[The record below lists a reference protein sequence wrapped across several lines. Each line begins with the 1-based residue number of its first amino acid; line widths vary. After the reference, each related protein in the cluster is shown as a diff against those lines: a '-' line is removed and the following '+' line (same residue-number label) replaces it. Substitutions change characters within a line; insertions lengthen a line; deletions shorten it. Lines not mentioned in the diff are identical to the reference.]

1 MVNFIQ
7 FIISTVWGLF
17 MEFYEIKFSFN
28 YELLDENR
36 LDTIFD
42 NIGNLLDVRFDE
54 NLNHYHQKN
63 EGEIYELKEVNDDSI
78 EKEMGA
84 FFKFSFNDMIDVP
97 LYKFLVLKSSSE
109 LTVLANIHS
118 SIFDYSSVK
127 IIKDLF
133 DNSEEINVPKTIN
146 SYFEEYNEYLNSSEF
161 ENDCKYWEYK
171 LQDAEDYIKYFDIQ
185 SNNYRNICFSLDNDS
200 LSTFLK
206 NHKIS
211 KYNFFIAIFS
221 LYLTRFN
228 STEGCLLKS
237 SINRNNV
244 VGSHTKDTLLMIDYY
259 KNDTF
264 KQYLDIINNLYEE
277 AITHTKVHIENY
289 MDRSFYYSIHD
300 FTNLND
306 IAVKNGD
313 GSALTFN
320 IYQNSIDIIYNYEVF
335 SEIYI
340 KYLIEN
346 IKHLVDNVLDGINQ
360 RCGDLEFLS
369 IGDKYDFNGLFELSE
384 SQKTIYAD
392 AQNRVS
398 TAYNNPIK
406 INLGNSYS
414 VNEVKKAI
422 SKLFKLHPNLT
433 SRILDDVELIGFDA
447 KPSIEVGSIGDIGSF
462 VRPFDLNHYLSRFLI
477 VEDDNKSE
485 LYLCMDFHTL
495 IFDPSS
501 FNIVINTLLSILNG
515 EYVEFVD
522 DGVLRQISFEEV
534 VNDSA
539 YREHAQEFYNDF
551 LVDKDEA
558 NDLVF
563 SVDEDS
569 SKIYFERFDFD
580 NEYLT
585 SFLSNHDIT
594 SNQFF
599 TSVFAYTLSRFTGN
613 SKVLFNLV
621 TDGRAHLGLSDSVGM
636 FSQTS
641 PVIMDCENQSIDS
654 FMDYSR
660 ELIDSLEIF
669 DLYSFRELAFDYNWD
684 NTISFVML
692 QDMFSSAS
700 GIEFEMLEK
709 DLISNFSMALYYLKE
724 NTLGLNVVYS
734 DEYSD
739 NFVKHFVVS
748 FKLILNGLIR
758 EKMLSDIQYT
768 LESDIELLDSYNK
781 TEYKLLF
788 DDLIEAFNFNLFKD
802 SKKPLVSF
810 KDRVYNYG
818 QGAFIADKLAKALYD
833 AGVESRDNVAFLV
846 ERSELYMFCIL
857 GILSTGATY
866 VPLDDEHPDER
877 IKFILDDTESDVA
890 VVSDE
895 TYGRASSIKDDVI
908 LINISDIVNGEI
920 EELSNLPTVKEN
932 IACILYTSGSTG
944 LPKGVKIK
952 REAILNSAESYIKK
966 YNMTN
971 EDVYG
976 LFATIGFNTASLAIC
991 QSFYS
996 GACLSIVPGNIKLDM
1011 EKLNDYFIEQGV
1023 THTLITTQVAK
1034 LYMETIKESPLNVLL
1049 IGGEKLGE
1057 FNNPNDY
1064 HFVNGFGLTE
1074 VFSFVSSIWYDEKID
1089 SSSIGMW
1096 NFNTKIYIVDDE
1108 LRRVPVGAV
1117 GELCFSGYQVSDGYI
1132 NREEENIKAFVKNP
1146 FDDSPKYEVLLRTG
1160 DMVRILHDG
1169 TLGFIGRRDSQV
1181 KIRGNRLELSEVEA
1195 VIREIDFIEDLTV
1208 QIIENGSNNE
1218 LVAYVV
1224 VSEDLG
1230 VEDLKSAVCDY
1241 VDERKPEYMVPSF
1254 VIELDSIPLNV
1265 NGKVDKR
1272 ALPAVDVESLRVEY
1286 VAPTTESEKLIVSA
1300 FEEVFNQDNIGVY
1313 DDFTHLGGDSLTA
1326 IKVLSYLSDYNVSA
1340 VDILSL
1346 RTPFAIAENI
1356 KKVSLDFDMFT
1367 LESGCPL
1374 NEPQLNVYLDIVAND
1389 KFDIYLIPTIMDIA
1403 KDYDVEEILEALD
1416 VMLDVHPILGTCI
1429 SDDNEMPCL
1438 IKGFKPSVEFKS
1450 DVDDDY
1456 ILEFL
1461 TKPFDLYDS
1470 LSRFLVVGN
1479 DGDYSLYAVFH
1490 HIIFDALSEGVFK
1503 EDLQTILDGGS
1514 VEVDDSF
1521 LKVSA
1526 FSQQIQETDECADAK
1541 RFYDAMLADEGEVN
1555 ELLDSVNGDGP
1566 DIVQLDLEL
1575 DLTQFKSFLNKYKVS
1590 ENVFFTSAFAYTLS
1604 RYVGSE
1610 KVLFNITENGRGRF
1624 NNYNAIGM
1632 YVNTLPMLVDCKNQN
1647 VSDFMQYVSGLVYDV
1662 MKYNYYPFRLLAK
1675 EYGVDATIL
1684 FQFLPEWIDNDES
1697 DYREMEFMQEDT
1709 ESESVESLINDFTVE
1724 ILQKGNIYSINVLYS
1739 EKYSK
1744 DMVKHFVDSY
1754 KLILKQ
1760 LISSEKLSDIDYVS
1774 ESDLELL
1781 NSINQTEY
1789 SLKYDDL
1796 LDAFNDNLSNNPDS
1810 GLVSYNDAVYSYS
1823 EGAFIADNIAKSLKN
1838 MGVKAGDNVAF
1849 LVERSELYMFSV
1861 LSILS
1866 VGATYVPLDDAHPD
1880 DRLQFILDD
1889 TRSKVVIVSDVTYGR
1904 AQSLAED
1911 TIILNISDILNGEI
1925 GTLSELPV
1933 VYGEVACMLYTSGTT
1948 GVPKGVKVTRKSILN
1963 VSTVYSNKFDF
1974 GSDDVYGLFANI
1986 GFDAA
1991 SEAICQV
1998 LCAGACLSIV
2008 SDDIKLN
2015 VHQLNN
2021 YFTNQGVNHCMI
2033 TTQVGKLFMEN
2044 IEDTSLEVL
2053 MVGGEKLGDFDSP
2066 EGYLLI
2072 DGFGP
2077 TETFAFISSI
2087 NNSDKIDSSSI
2098 GDINYNT
2105 KFYVLDEELRRVP
2118 VGAVGELYISGYQ
2131 VADGYLNRDEE
2142 NAKSFIDNP
2151 FDSDEDYGTLY
2162 RTGDMV
2168 RLLPDKTLAIVGR
2181 RDGQV
2186 KIRGNRV
2193 EMSEIESV
2201 MREMDII
2208 DDVAVQTIKNR
2219 DNNELVA
2226 YIVSGE
2232 FDDDVVRYAVQ
2243 EYVGS
2248 NKPDYMIP
2256 SYVICLDEIPL
2267 NINGKVDKR
2276 ALPEVDVEGLQVEY
2290 VAPSTETEKHIVE
2303 AFENVFN
2310 QDNISIYDNFARL
2323 GGDSLTAIKITSILS
2338 KYEISVNAHVIFEN
2352 KTPYQIAKYI
2362 DENQEEYG
2370 FYLAKKGTSNQNM
2383 FILPPLGGISI
2394 VFSKLVDNLEFEGNV
2409 YLIDDFKFDL
2419 TVDEI
2424 KNTDHNMT
2432 FEKYWDAIKDIFQ
2445 DGDIIVGYS
2454 LGCLYAMLI
2463 VEKLEKYRK
2472 IEKCVLIDGTL
2483 DFYNDEVLE
2492 KEEVANL
2499 IEEQYDLGFD
2509 IDELGPEDHD
2519 ELIDKIVE
2527 IFKVNSVWDFP
2538 AAKINGTPVIYLASG
2553 PDLESKFDDIAKY
2566 EKFIIIEDTDHTSLI
2581 MDDVEKIVKYLK

>member
-1 MVNFIQ
+1 
-7 FIISTVWGLF
+7 

-599 TSVFAYTLSRFTGN
+599 TRVFAYTLSRFTGN

-1300 FEEVFNQDNIGVY
+1300 FEEVFNQDKVGIY

-1326 IKVLSYLSDYNVSA
+1326 IKVLSYLEDYNVTA
-1340 VDILSL
+1340 ADILSL
-1346 RTPFAIAENI
+1346 RTPFAIAESI
-1356 KKVSLDFDMFT
+1356 KEDTLDLDVYT
-1367 LESGCPL
+1367 LEDGCPL

-1416 VMLDVHPILGTCI
+1416 VMLDVHPILSTCI
-1429 SDDNEMPCL
+1429 SNDNEMPCL
-1438 IKGFKPSVEFKS
+1438 IKGFKPSIEFKP

-1456 ILEFL
+1456 LMEFL

-1479 DGDYSLYAVFH
+1479 DGVYSLYAVFH
-1490 HIIFDALSEGVFK
+1490 HIIFDALSVGVFK
-1503 EDLQTILDGGS
+1503 KDLQAILDGS
-1514 VEVDDSF
+1514 ILEVDDSF

-1526 FSQQIQETDECADAK
+1526 FSQQIQETEEYVDAK
-1541 RFYDAMLADEGEVN
+1541 SFYDKMLADSDEVN
-1555 ELLDSVNGDGP
+1555 GLLDSADGDDQG
-1566 DIVQLDLEL
+1566 IIQLDLGL

-1590 ENVFFTSAFAYTLS
+1590 ENVLFTGAFAYTLS
-1604 RYVGSE
+1604 RFTGSE
-1610 KVLFNITENGRGRF
+1610 KVFFNVNENGRGRF

-1647 VSDFMQYVSGLVYDV
+1647 VSDFMEYMSGLVYDV

-1675 EYGVDATIL
+1675 EYGIDSSIL
-1684 FQFLPEWIDNDES
+1684 FQFMPEWIDSDDTDYSEFES
-1697 DYREMEFMQEDT
+1697 MQEDND
-1709 ESESVESLINDFTVE
+1709 SESVENLINDLSIDIV
-1724 ILQKGNIYSINVLYS
+1724 QKGKSYLIYIQYSARYS
-1739 EKYSK
+1739 E
-1744 DMVKHFVDSY
+1744 DVMNRFVESY
-1754 KLILKQ
+1754 KSILSQ
-1760 LISSEKLSDIDYVS
+1760 IICVDKLSEINYVS
-1774 ESDLELL
+1774 DSDLDLL
-1781 NSINQTEY
+1781 DTYNQTEHA
-1789 SLKYDDL
+1789 LKYNDI
-1796 LDAFNDNLSNNPDS
+1796 LDAFNDNLSNNPNNT
-1810 GLVSYNDAVYSYS
+1810 LVSYNDDVYSYA
-1823 EGAFIADNIAKSLKN
+1823 EGAFIANKLANRLWD
-1838 MGVKAGDNVAF
+1838 MGVESQDKVAF
-1849 LVERSELYMFSV
+1849 LVERSELYMFCV
-1861 LSILS
+1861 LGVMSM
-1866 VGATYVPLDDAHPD
+1866 GAIYVPLDDKHPD
-1880 DRLQFILDD
+1880 DRIQFILGDTQASVLIVDNSTYEHAELLADD
-1889 TRSKVVIVSDVTYGR
+1889 AI
-1904 AQSLAED
+1904 L
-1911 TIILNISDILNGEI
+1911 LNISDLMKEDV
-1925 GTLSELPV
+1925 GTLDKLPV
-1933 VYGEVACMLYTSGTT
+1933 EYGDLACILYTSGTT
-1948 GVPKGVKVTRKSILN
+1948 GIPKGVKITRKSVLN
-1963 VSTVYSNKFDF
+1963 LSEFYIRKYGLSE
-1974 GSDDVYGLFANI
+1974 DDVYALFASI
-1986 GFDAA
+1986 GFDVAMK
-1991 SEAICQV
+1991 AIFPTICS
-1998 LCAGACLSIV
+1998 GACLTIIP
-2008 SDDIKLN
+2008 DAIKLDMASMN
-2015 VHQLNN
+2015 D
-2021 YFTNQGVNHCMI
+2021 YFIEHGVTHTEI
-2033 TTQVGKLFMEN
+2033 STQVAKLFISQVDE
-2044 IEDTSLEVL
+2044 TSLKVL
-2053 MVGGEKLGDFDSP
+2053 TTGGEKLGGSEIDVDYRFVDS
-2066 EGYLLI
+2066 Y
-2072 DGFGP
+2072 GP
-2077 TETFAFISSI
+2077 TEACVDVTS
-2087 NNSDKIDSSSI
+2087 IDSDERIDPSSI
-2098 GDINYNT
+2098 GFLLDNI
-2105 KFYVLDEELRRVP
+2105 KAYVLDDEFRRVP
-2118 VGAVGELYISGYQ
+2118 IGAVGELYLAGYQ

-2142 NAKSFIDNP
+2142 NAHAFIENP
-2151 FDSDEDYGTLY
+2151 FDDSEDFHVMY
-2162 RTGDMV
+2162 RTGDIV
-2168 RLLPDKTLAIVGR
+2168 RFLPDRSLGIVGR
-2181 RDGQV
+2181 QDSQV

-2193 EMSEIESV
+2193 ELPEIEEV
-2201 MREMDII
+2201 ICEI
-2208 DDVAVQTIKNR
+2208 DYINDVTVQTVKHS
-2219 DNNELVA
+2219 DNKEVVA
-2226 YIVSGE
+2226 YVVVSEE
-2232 FDDDVVRYAVQ
+2232 FDESTLKDMICDYIGER
-2243 EYVGS
+2243 
-2248 NKPDYMIP
+2248 KPNYMIP
-2256 SYVICLDEIPL
+2256 SYIVKLDSIPL
-2267 NINGKVDKR
+2267 TVNGKVDKK
-2276 ALPEVDVEGLQVEY
+2276 ALPEVDTDNLRAGY
-2290 VAPSTETEKHIVE
+2290 VAPTNPIEQKIVE
-2303 AFENVFN
+2303 AFEKVFN
-2310 QDNISIYDNFARL
+2310 QKKISIHDDFIRL
-2323 GGDSLTAIKITSILS
+2323 GGNSLTAIRMISLLDFNIDVRTLLNSRTPHLIAQNIQKNNK
-2338 KYEISVNAHVIFEN
+2338 KYGFELFKTGFEN
-2352 KTPYQIAKYI
+2352 R
-2362 DENQEEYG
+2362 
-2370 FYLAKKGTSNQNM
+2370 NM
-2383 FILPPLGGISI
+2383 FIFPPQGGLSS
-2394 VFSKLVDNLEFEGNV
+2394 VFYNLVNNIDFKGNI
-2409 YLIDDFKFDL
+2409 YLIDDYKYDL
-2419 TVDEI
+2419 SLDEI
-2424 KNTDHNMT
+2424 RSISNQDSTLNHY
-2432 FEKYWDAIKDIFQ
+2432 FDAISNIFQ
-2445 DGDIIVGYS
+2445 NGDILVGYS
-2454 LGCLYAMLI
+2454 LGCIYATLI
-2463 VEKLEKYRK
+2463 AEKLEKDRVVG
-2472 IEKCVLIDGTL
+2472 KCILIDGVL
-2483 DFYNDEVLE
+2483 NFSEEIDESRENIIDYFFNNDEFKYILE
-2492 KEEVANL
+2492 NSEDDFKNKFIEVCMANSKWDFHTPRVNCPILYLATSNNFKEELN
-2499 IEEQYDLGFD
+2499 
-2509 IDELGPEDHD
+2509 
-2519 ELIDKIVE
+2519 E
-2527 IFKVNSVWDFP
+2527 IS
-2538 AAKINGTPVIYLASG
+2538 
-2553 PDLESKFDDIAKY
+2553 DDY
-2566 EKFIIIEDTDHTSLI
+2566 KFIIIDSTHKDI
-2581 MDDVEKIVKYLK
+2581 IDRDVSKIVKYFNNLS